1 MKDQIRALV
10 ADGKTDQAINGLL
23 KFIDPGSTTLLDEVS
38 IISGR
43 LKIAKREYIIGH
55 IGYDKWIEQQVKT
68 MTSILDIL
76 ESYIDSNLIISSLR
90 EQSGDF
96 KQDGIDDSIL
106 IICQEEKKRKDM
118 FAFFKLF
125 RFNKIETVV
134 ASSYAELEQK
144 AGKGFVI
151 AIWDNLDLKACQ
163 EEETLMETG
172 FGSLNAT
179 KIEQR
184 VEFMKDCLYNDV
196 ASYYLHYGEPL
207 FLVSEKRD
215 WIYSANSR
223 FALIGRLKEMLD
235 YIKAY
240 GG

>member
-1 MKDQIRALV
+1 METHEEVIRNFIAKGTTQEAIDFYIQKAIKGSTLDDELHLLSSRMARCAEQFSKDIATREVTKVEENSIIMRLLQ
-10 ADGKTDQAINGLL
+10 LL
-23 KFIDPGSTTLLDEVS
+23 KDENIPKQEIPLKPGIEQKILMICRTENDRLTLGEF
-38 IISGR
+38 
-43 LKIAKREYIIGH
+43 LKI
-55 IGYDKWIEQQVKT
+55 
-68 MTSILDIL
+68 
-76 ESYIDSNLIISSLR
+76 
-90 EQSGDF
+90 F
-96 KQDGIDDSIL
+96 K
-106 IICQEEKKRKDM
+106 
-118 FAFFKLF
+118 F
-125 RFNKIETVV
+125 RNIKTVV
-134 ASSYAELEQK
+134 ALSYAELEQK

-151 AIWDNLDLKACQ
+151 AIWDNRDLKACQ
-163 EEETLMETG
+163 EEETLIETG

-184 VEFMKDCLYNDV
+184 VEFMKDCLCNDV